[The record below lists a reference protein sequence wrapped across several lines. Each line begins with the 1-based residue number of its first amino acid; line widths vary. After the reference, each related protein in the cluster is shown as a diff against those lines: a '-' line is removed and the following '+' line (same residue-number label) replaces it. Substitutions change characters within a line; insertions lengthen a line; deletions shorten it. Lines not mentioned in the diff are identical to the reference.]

1 MTMPKAEQQ
10 TLLHRLTRYL
20 ALEAD
25 AVETYALAACQLA
38 DLDDVEAVGEYRTQH
53 EAQRDE
59 LSRLV
64 CSAGGAPFDA
74 LRPRRPTTRER
85 CVFGGCADDERRLAV
100 LRDGEWAR
108 MIEYEAALRLQL
120 AEPDVRNALERGF
133 FGCRTRLRWLEHRC
147 EELSTRRVAALTPR
161 WATARRQTR

>member
-1 MTMPKAEQQ
+1 MTTSNAEQPS
-10 TLLHRLTRYL
+10 LLPRLTRYL

-25 AVETYALAACQLA
+25 AVETYALAVCQLTDFDA
-38 DLDDVEAVGEYRTQH
+38 VETIGEYRAQH
-53 EAQRDE
+53 EAQREE

-64 CSAGGAPFDA
+64 GNAGGEPFDA
-74 LRPRRPTTRER
+74 FRPRRPTTRER
-85 CVFGGCADDERRLAV
+85 CVLGVCADDERRLAV

-147 EELSTRRVAALTPR
+147 EELSTRRVTALTPR
-161 WATARRQTR
+161 WATARR